1 MSHST
6 ETKQEEQSNTP
17 NSANDSHKPSYLTE
31 QEKIPKTPF
40 MLSRIDELW
49 FITIANT
56 KLTAGTISKQEQ
68 LEKLQTERWFIIL
81 NLIIHVN
88 RRLEQNDQIKR
99 MAQLEEIRQHD
110 RKKFETDAS

>member
-1 MSHST
+1 MLHST
-6 ETKQEEQSNTP
+6 ETKPEEQSNSQ

-31 QEKIPKTPF
+31 QEKIPNTPF

-56 KLTAGTISKQEQ
+56 KLTTGTKTKQEQ
-68 LEKLQTERWFIIL
+68 IEKLTTESWNIIL
-81 NLIIHVN
+81 NLTIHVN

-99 MAQLEEIRQHD
+99 MAQLEEIRKHD